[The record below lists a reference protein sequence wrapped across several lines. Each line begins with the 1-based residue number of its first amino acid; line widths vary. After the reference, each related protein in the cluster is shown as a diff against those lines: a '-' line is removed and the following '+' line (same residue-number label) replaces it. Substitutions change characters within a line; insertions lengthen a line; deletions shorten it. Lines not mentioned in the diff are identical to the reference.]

1 MIHSNAL
8 VQKLFYVPFLWK
20 SACSVSQNKT
30 HSKHTGWVGSLEII
44 WTSNKLSIIFS
55 RIGEP
60 YFHRGGRSPS
70 QVQRGDNLKTQ
81 KKKVHSWQ
89 MCFFFQ
95 FKLSL
100 TFFILKQKT
109 TLFPFYQHIWNLLVS
124 LKMIFTRQSL
134 LAKTL

>member
-1 MIHSNAL
+1 MDQKTIFFKMIHSNAL

-30 HSKHTGWVGSLEII
+30 HSKHTDWVGSLEII

-89 MCFFFQ
+89 MCFFQ

-100 TFFILKQKT
+100 TFFILKQKKNYAFSILPT
-109 TLFPFYQHIWNLLVS
+109 HMKSIGVTQNDLY
-124 LKMIFTRQSL
+124 
-134 LAKTL
+134 